1 MSKKE
6 ISEDEV
12 RYIALLSRLHVTD
25 DEVKKLQSELGNI
38 LGHVDILNTVDVSDI
53 EPLSHVHD
61 VCNVMR
67 HDIVHQFEGEKI
79 LKGTPDS
86 SGTYIRTPLVID
98 GGE

>member
-6 ISEDEV
+6 ITEQEV
-12 RYIALLSRLHVTD
+12 RHIALLSRLHVTD
-25 DEVKKLQSELGNI
+25 DEVKKLQSELGSI
-38 LGHVDILNTVDVSDI
+38 LGYVERLNQIDVTDI

-67 HDIVHQFEGEKI
+67 HDIVQQFDGEKI